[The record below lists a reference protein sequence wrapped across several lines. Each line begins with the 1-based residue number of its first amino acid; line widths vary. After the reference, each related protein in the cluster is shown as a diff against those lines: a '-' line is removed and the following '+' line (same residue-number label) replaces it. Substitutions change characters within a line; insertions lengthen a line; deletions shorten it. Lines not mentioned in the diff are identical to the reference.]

1 MPLAAAVVASSVIGA
16 GTAAYGASQSKKAA
30 KKANAAQQAAAD
42 KQLAAQQANFDRIS
56 GMNAPF
62 VQGGQQAY
70 AALLQ
75 EFGITP
81 GGRAPAAPS
90 GPATYDRSGN
100 IVPMP
105 GPATVAA
112 AKSAGGSAG
121 TLPAE
126 PDLSGADLPG
136 NRTSVVAA
144 TGFGGYNPIGVAPG
158 GGGAPQP
165 TTSGAPDYAAY
176 LAANPDVGAE
186 FTRLQGT
193 REGQA
198 HLQSLGVTNPT
209 QFAQYHATTF
219 GQGEGRTIP
228 TAAAQAPPQVQ
239 DPMAGAPQRPQA
251 QQAPDYARPQDLAQP
266 DYGDAPGLDG
276 FFQNFEADP
285 GYQFRQTE
293 ALRGVNAASAVRGKL
308 RSGDA
313 AKALQ
318 SRSSDLA
325 SQEYGNWFAR
335 QMQKYQATRSA
346 YDTDRNFSANQYQ
359 YGQNR
364 NDKHFADDRAY
375 DTSLWQYGTQRGD
388 QNFETDR
395 SYADSRGDRQTDNLF
410 RLTGVGLQGAGNVAG
425 AGTNNANA
433 QSAIYGNQ
441 ADATSQNAYARAN
454 ANAGLAGNL
463 GGAASNLFA
472 AWGGSSGGGGM
483 GGTTAAQAWNNS
495 FGGGWQTAAS
505 PTFVNTPSSI
515 GPVY

>member
-30 KKANAAQQAAAD
+30 NKANAAQQAAAD
-42 KQLAAQQANFDRIS
+42 KQLAAQQQNFDRIS

-81 GGRAPAAPS
+81 GGRAPSAPS
-90 GPATYDRSGN
+90 GPTTYDRSGN

-105 GPATVAA
+105 GPATVVA
-112 AKSAGGSAG
+112 AKAAGGSAG

-126 PDLSGADLPG
+126 PDLSGA
-136 NRTSVVAA
+136 
-144 TGFGGYNPIGVAPG
+144 
-158 GGGAPQP
+158 GAPQTA
-165 TTSGAPDYAAY
+165 TTTVAPQEMVPDYAGY
-176 LAANPDVGAE
+176 LQGKPDVAAE
-186 FTRLQGT
+186 FTRLQGFP
-193 REGQA
+193 EGQA
-198 HLQSLGVTNPT
+198 HLQSLGVTTPE
-209 QFAQYHATTF
+209 QFGEYHYNTF
-219 GQGEGRTIP
+219 GKAEGQHLP
-228 TAAAQAPPQVQ
+228 TKAAQAPAQMQ
-239 DPMAGAPQRPQA
+239 DPMASAPQRPQA
-251 QQAPDYARPQDLAQP
+251 MQAPDSARPQDMAAP

-293 ALRGVNAASAVRGKL
+293 ALRGVNAASAARGKL

-313 AKALQ
+313 VKALAG
-318 SRSSDLA
+318 RSSDLA

-364 NDKHFADDRAY
+364 QDKHFADDRAY
-375 DTSLWQYGTQRGD
+375 DTSMWQVGTQRGD

-395 SYADSRGDRQTDNLF
+395 AYADSRGDTQTNNLF

-425 AGTNNANA
+425 AGTSNANA
-433 QSAIYGNQ
+433 QTAIYGNQ

-454 ANAGLAGNL
+454 ANAGLVGNL

-472 AWGGSSGGGGM
+472 AWGGSSGGG
-483 GGTTAAQAWNNS
+483 
-495 FGGGWQTAAS
+495 AS
-505 PTFVNTPSSI
+505 KPGAYSDWS
-515 GPVY
+515 VY